1 MKISAY
7 LLCMLSAAVVGLSVA
22 SYAHYHSP
30 LIAGGAVYAA
40 LLFFVQLADGIRR
53 GP

>member
-7 LLCMLSAAVVGLSVA
+7 LFCVLQALVVGFFVVL
-22 SYAHYHSP
+22 YADDPHP
-30 LIAGGAVYAA
+30 LRLGAVVYAA
-40 LLFFVQLADGIRR
+40 LLFFVQLADAIRR